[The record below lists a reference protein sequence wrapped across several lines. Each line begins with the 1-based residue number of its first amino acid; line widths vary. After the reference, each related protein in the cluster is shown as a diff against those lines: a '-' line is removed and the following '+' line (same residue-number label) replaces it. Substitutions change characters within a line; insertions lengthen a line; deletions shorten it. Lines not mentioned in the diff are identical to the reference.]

1 MPVTT
6 TLVAI
11 SLLVAL
17 AAAVRSTW
25 SPCGRSMLSSI
36 TPLAETA
43 RGNRFGSTAAWFVLG
58 AAGGG
63 ACLGAVAA
71 VLAAGVRHLR
81 LPAAAPVVVAL
92 AGAALVAASDSG
104 VVGPLLPV
112 HHRQVNE
119 RWLDQF
125 RAWVYG
131 AGFGWQIGSGV
142 ATYVRT
148 GAVYLMVL
156 LGVASGSPLG
166 AFAACT
172 AFGTVRGMAVLA
184 GRAITTPAELHA
196 FHRRFASLERPVA
209 RATVAVEVLA
219 TAALAVA
226 AWSAA
231 WPWAAAVLCA
241 GAAGIALASLLGLGR
256 ARAVRPESAA

>member
-6 TLVAI
+6 TLVGI
-11 SLLVAL
+11 SLLVAVT
-17 AAAVRSTW
+17 AAVRSTW

-43 RGNRFGSTAAWFVLG
+43 RGNRFRTTAAWFVLG

-71 VLAAGVRHLR
+71 ALAAGVRQLR
-81 LPAAAPVVVAL
+81 LAGAAPAVVAL
-92 AGAALVAASDSG
+92 AGAALVAVSDSG

-148 GAVYLMVL
+148 GAVYMMVL
-156 LGVASGSPLG
+156 LGVLGGSPVW

-172 AFGTVRGMAVLA
+172 AFGTVRGLAVLA
-184 GRAITTPAELHA
+184 GRGITSPSRLHA
-196 FHRRFASLERPVA
+196 FHRRFAILERPVA
-209 RATVAVEVLA
+209 RATVAVEVVA
-219 TAALAVA
+219 AAALAVA
-226 AWSAA
+226 ARSA
-231 WPWAAAVLCA
+231 WPWVVAVLLAAAGGV
-241 GAAGIALASLLGLGR
+241 ALACALRLGR
-256 ARAVRPESAA
+256 ARSVRPGSAV